1 MDLFTKSLHIPS
13 VSELTGSIKQTLEE
27 KFIDV
32 LVQGEVSQ
40 PKTSA
45 NGHTYFTLKDERA
58 QLPCVIWRS
67 TAQQLNLELLHG
79 QQIVVGGD
87 IQVYP
92 PHGKYQLIVT
102 YVKQAGLGALQK
114 AFEELKQK
122 LKNEGLFDPAHKKPL
137 PAFPEKIG
145 VVTSSTGA
153 AFQDIRSTFE
163 KKFPLVTVYLYHASV
178 QGVNAA
184 PEIVKGINYFSK
196 NNYVDV
202 LIIGRGGGSLEDLWP
217 FNEEAVARAVY
228 DCEVPVISGVG
239 HETDFSIS
247 DFVADAR
254 AATPTQAASMAVP
267 DINEL
272 RFYVDDMDRK
282 LKRNVHDILRTRK
295 ERVQQLIKAHG
306 LLVVSQKIYHQKER
320 INGLQYRMQN
330 TVHALFHQNKDRYQN
345 LHYLLE
351 SYNPNEP
358 LDKGYVR
365 ILQDDK
371 WIRKSRLFKKDSDFK
386 IQWKDRED
394 EISRTGK

>member
-1 MDLFTKSLHIPS
+1 MDLFSESLHIPS

-27 KFIDV
+27 KFVDV

-45 NGHTYFTLKDERA
+45 NGHTYFTLKDEKA

-67 TAQQLNLELLHG
+67 TAQQLNLDLLHG

-102 YVKQAGLGALQK
+102 YVKQAGIGALQK

-122 LKNEGLFDPAHKKPL
+122 LKSEGLFDPDHKKPL
-137 PAFPEKIG
+137 PGFPGKIG

-153 AFQDIRSTFE
+153 AFQDIRSTLE
-163 KKFPLVTVYLYHASV
+163 KKFPMVTVYLYHASV

-196 NNYVDV
+196 NKNVDV

-282 LKRNVHDILRTRK
+282 LKRKIFDILKIRK

-306 LLVVSQKIYHQKER
+306 LLVVSQKVYHQKER

-330 TVHALFHQNKDRYQN
+330 TIHARFHHIKEKYQN
-345 LHYLLE
+345 LHYLLG

-365 ILQDDK
+365 ILQNDK
-371 WIRKSRLFKKDSDFK
+371 WIRKSTLFKKDLDFK

-394 EISRTGK
+394 EISRTRK

>member
-1 MDLFTKSLHIPS
+1 MDLFSQSIHIPS
-13 VSELTGSIKQTLEE
+13 VTELTQDIKQTLEE
-27 KFIDV
+27 KFIDIV
-32 LVQGEVSQ
+32 VQGEVSQ
-40 PKTSA
+40 PKTSS

-58 QLPCVIWRS
+58 QLPCVVWRS
-67 TAQQLNLELLHG
+67 TSRQLNLQLLHG

-122 LKNEGLFDPAHKKPL
+122 LKKEGLFDADHKKSL

-145 VVTSSTGA
+145 VVTSATGA
-153 AFQDIRSTFE
+153 AFHDICSTLE
-163 KKFPLVTVYLYHASV
+163 RKFPMVTVYLHHASV
-178 QGVNAA
+178 QGINAA
-184 PEIVKGINYFSK
+184 SEIVKGINYFSK
-196 NNYVDV
+196 NKNVDV

-228 DCEVPVISGVG
+228 DCEIPVISGVG

-272 RFYVDDMDRK
+272 RFYIDDLEQK
-282 LKRNVHDILRTRK
+282 IKRLIYDSIRHKK
-295 ERVQQLIKAHG
+295 EQVQQLIKAHG
-306 LLVVSQKIYHQKER
+306 LLVVNQKVYHQKDYV
-320 INGLQYRMQN
+320 NSLQYKLQTRMQSLL
-330 TVHALFHQNKDRYQN
+330 HHYKEKYQT
-345 LHYLLE
+345 LSYLLE
-351 SYNPNEP
+351 KYNPNEP
-358 LDKGYVR
+358 LEKGYVR
-365 ILQDDK
+365 VIQNDQ
-371 WIRKSRLFKKDSDFK
+371 WIRDSKNFKKESDFK
-386 IQWKDRED
+386 IQWKDRID
-394 EISRTGK
+394 LIKH